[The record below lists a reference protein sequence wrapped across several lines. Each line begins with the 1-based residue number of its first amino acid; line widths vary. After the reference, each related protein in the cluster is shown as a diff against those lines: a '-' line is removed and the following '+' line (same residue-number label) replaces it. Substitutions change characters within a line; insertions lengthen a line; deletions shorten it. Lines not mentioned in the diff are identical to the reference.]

1 MARKTKEEAERTRK
15 TLIHAALMHF
25 SEHGVAHTTLNDIS
39 KAAGVTKGAF
49 YWHFKNKLE
58 IFEAIVEAYS
68 QPLDEKATNMLE
80 QAEEPLSGLF
90 QSLAY
95 YASEVEKSPELIAL
109 FTVSFYKCEYTRE
122 LTPLL
127 KFDQQEVAKTKDII
141 TTALK
146 KLPDNGWQNNQEGN
160 PELIATIAIDAVT
173 GTLMRWCR
181 DRQGSLSGQ
190 ILDAAKIV
198 LSGSGIRPA
207 LLEQAAASI
216 NPA

>member
-58 IFEAIVEAYS
+58 IFEAIVEEYS
-68 QPLDEKATNMLE
+68 APLDQKTIAIVE
-80 QAEEPLSGLF
+80 QAEDPLAGLF
-90 QSLAY
+90 DSLEY
-95 YASEVEKSPELIAL
+95 FSSEVEKSPELTAL

-127 KFDQQEVAKTKDII
+127 KFDQQEVAKTKEII
-141 TTALK
+141 IAALK
-146 KLPDNGWQNNQEGN
+146 KLPDSSWQGKQPGN
-160 PELIATIAIDAVT
+160 LDFIAAIAIDAVT
-173 GTLMRWCR
+173 GVLLRWCR
-181 DRQGSLSGQ
+181 DREGSLPEQ
-190 ILDAAKIV
+190 VVNTAKVV
-198 LSGSGIRPA
+198 LSGSGI
-207 LLEQAAASI
+207 LLTSQK
-216 NPA
+216 P